1 MKFSGDI
8 LIDAPREAVF
18 TKLRDARF
26 FASCVEGVQNLIE
39 IEPDRYSAVLETRVA
54 YLKFR

>member
-1 MKFSGDI
+1 
-8 LIDAPREAVF
+8 
-18 TKLRDARF
+18 
-26 FASCVEGVQNLIE
+26 VEGVQNLIE